1 MDGHNETTANA
12 PSEPK
17 LCKMGCGFFGS
28 NATGDCC
35 SKCWNAA
42 QRKERG
48 GTAANTANTTAAT
61 TVAETPVAM
70 ETESTAAAS
79 AAVTSAAAPMEVE
92 SSVSTASFAVTA
104 ESAPAPS
111 PAAAAS
117 PLKKRKKKKTSYKN
131 MLAGMMEGSGTRD
144 VEKEKESIQ
153 RVTGGGAFSKI
164 DKI

>member
-48 GTAANTANTTAAT
+48 GTAVNTANTTAAT

-70 ETESTAAAS
+70 ETESA

-92 SSVSTASFAVTA
+92 SSATVSTASVAVTA

-111 PAAAAS
+111 PAAAS